1 MTAAAAVVAGVLGLA
16 IGSFLNVVI
25 HRLPRGESLSKPR
38 SRCPGC
44 GTQIRARDNVPLLSW
59 LALRGRCRDCGEPI
73 SPRYPLVEALTAA
86 LCVAVVLAQ
95 GADRDAW
102 LGLAF
107 VLLLVP
113 IAFIDLDHRI
123 IPNTLTALGAVVA
136 VVLVATL
143 QTHDLVEH
151 LIAGVAA
158 GGFLLVAAIA
168 YPAGMGMGDVKLA
181 GVMGFFLGRA
191 VGPAMLIALV
201 AGALVGIVVIRRHG
215 RKAGVPFGPFLA
227 FGGVAGLFAGDAI
240 ADWYLDT
247 FA

>member
-1 MTAAAAVVAGVLGLA
+1 
-16 IGSFLNVVI
+16 
-25 HRLPRGESLSKPR
+25 
-38 SRCPGC
+38 
-44 GTQIRARDNVPLLSW
+44 IRARDNVPLLSW

-168 YPAGMGMGDVKLA
+168 YPAGMGTGDVKPE